1 MLLPESEGGGAGPAA
16 AAAAAAESGAG
27 DVEGQGPVF
36 RADTMIQIC
45 LA

>member
-1 MLLPESEGGGAGPAA
+1 MLLPESECGRAGPAA
-16 AAAAAAESGAG
+16 AAAAAESGPG
-27 DVEGQGPVF
+27 DLEGQGPVF